1 VSKLAYLCDVFGL
14 LNDLNLSLQGRMTT
28 VFKLADKVAAF
39 KAKLDLWGR
48 RVDRG
53 VFDMFQTV
61 VGVLGETEAGP
72 FLSQLVR
79 DHLVALSNEF
89 ERYFPS
95 SKDPRQTNEWVRN
108 PFVNIPNSPNLSA
121 QEEEQLIEIANDGGL
136 KSVYKETSLAGFWIK
151 TKAEYPEIAVKV
163 LKTFPTTYLCE
174 AGFSAMT
181 ATKTKLRNRLDI
193 SNTLRVSLSS
203 ITPRW
208 KLLVAGKQAGLPL
221 IIFVMHV

>member
-1 VSKLAYLCDVFGL
+1 
-14 LNDLNLSLQGRMTT
+14 MTT

-53 VFDMFQTV
+53 VFDMFQTL
-61 VGVLGETEAGP
+61 VGILGETEAGP
-72 FLSQLVR
+72 ILSQLVR

-95 SKDPRQTNEWVRN
+95 SKDPRRTNEWIRN
-108 PFVNIPNSPNLSA
+108 PFVNVPNHLSV
-121 QEEEQLIEIANDGGL
+121 QEEDQMIEIANDGGL
-136 KSVYKETSLAGFWIK
+136 KSVFEQTSLAGFWIK
-151 TKAEYPEIAVKV
+151 TKAEYPEISVKA
-163 LKTFPTTYLCE
+163 LKTLLPFPTTYLCE

-208 KLLVAGKQAGLPL
+208 NLLVAGKQAQGS
-221 IIFVMHV
+221 H

>member
-1 VSKLAYLCDVFGL
+1 
-14 LNDLNLSLQGRMTT
+14 MTT

-48 RVDRG
+48 RVDSGQG
-53 VFDMFQTV
+53 VFDMFQTL
-61 VGVLGETEAGP
+61 VGLVL
-72 FLSQLVR
+72 LQLVR

-95 SKDPRQTNEWVRN
+95 SKDPRRTNEWIRN
-108 PFVNIPNSPNLSA
+108 PFVNVPNHLSV
-121 QEEEQLIEIANDGGL
+121 QEEDLMIEIANDGGL
-136 KSVYKETSLAGFWIK
+136 KSVFEQTSLAGFWIK
-151 TKAEYPEIAVKV
+151 TKAEYPEISVKV
-163 LKTFPTTYLCE
+163 LKTLLPFPTTYVCK

-208 KLLVAGKQAGLPL
+208 NLLVAGKQAQGS
-221 IIFVMHV
+221 H